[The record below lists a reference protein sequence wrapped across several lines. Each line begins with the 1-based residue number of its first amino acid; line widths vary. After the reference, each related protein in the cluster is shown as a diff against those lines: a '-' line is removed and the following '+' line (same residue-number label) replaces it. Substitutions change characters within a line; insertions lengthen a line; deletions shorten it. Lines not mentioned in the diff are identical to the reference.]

1 MLQGVGVSPGV
12 GIGRAVVIAEGSLD
26 YTQVHFAGV
35 QQEKARL
42 RTAVQAF
49 AQRTQAMADALRARL
64 DGQEADILA
73 SQILM
78 ANDPA
83 LLAQTDSR
91 IEAGECA
98 EAALDA
104 VCASYIQLFAAAG
117 DELLAQRAADIEDIR
132 ARLLAIL
139 LGRSEA
145 SIPDVPPGT
154 VLVAWDLTPS
164 MTVSVN
170 RENVAAFVAECGGMT
185 SHAAIL
191 ARALGL
197 PAILGAAGAASVLR
211 SGEDVVVDGGQ
222 GAVIVSPSGA
232 ELARY
237 RKKQEEEKR
246 QAEALQA
253 YRAGPAVSARGQ
265 RYALYANI
273 GGVGQTV
280 AADEAGAEGV
290 GLLRTEFLF
299 MGRTSL
305 PTEEEQYEAYASV
318 SRAMGDRPAVV
329 RTLDIGGDKALP
341 YLGQEKEENPYLG
354 RRGIRYCLARP
365 EVFRTQ
371 LRALLRAGAERG
383 NIRLMLPMVTG
394 VQELRA
400 ARTMLEQEKQALSAR
415 GVAFDGAIS
424 LGVMIETPAAAVIAD
439 LLAKEADFFSIGT
452 NDLVQY
458 ILAADRGN
466 ADIAELYAPCHPA
479 VLRSI
484 RDVIAA
490 GRAADVP
497 VCMCGEAAAD
507 PCLIPLWMAF
517 GLDSFSAGPSALP
530 EVRRT
535 VSRWTEEEA
544 LCTAKEALACPDADA
559 VRALLAAF
567 TLVGVAKGTTLNT
580 SSALIAAHARER
592 TKCMNLIHACFATG
606 SLLCPLFIAAL
617 GMGGLPWWA
626 PMAGLALCGAA
637 LWGVFALAGLPGRT
651 GDGARVKNDWSFLRS
666 PRFWVL
672 TGLVFFQNCTEISVT
687 GWMVT
692 YFKDVGILSGPAGQ
706 MTVTVIWGAMLAGRL
721 CIAFVFPVKN
731 SFRTLSLMSA
741 CCVGTYILLLM
752 AKTPA
757 SALICLFL
765 FGLAIAG
772 VNPTAVAAGNALSGA
787 GLGVMLPAAG
797 VGAVLMPYITGAVAQ
812 RFGIWAGMLCTVFA
826 LMGMTACAVALH
838 RRNDMK

>member
-1 MLQGVGVSPGV
+1 MLLQGVGVSPGV

-154 VLVAWDLTPS
+154 VLIAWDLTPS

-197 PAILGAAGAASVLR
+197 PAVLGAAGAASVLR

-232 ELARY
+232 ERARY
-237 RKKQEEEKR
+237 RKK

-371 LRALLRAGAERG
+371 LRALLRAGLAG
-383 NIRLMLPMVTG
+383 NLRILLPMVSTRDEFEHALDA
-394 VQELRA
+394 VYRAKCALR
-400 ARTMLEQEKQALSAR
+400 ER
-415 GVAFDGAIS
+415 GVPFAETVPVGAF
-424 LGVMIETPAAAVIAD
+424 IETPAAALTAGD
-439 LLAKEADFFSIGT
+439 LARRAAFFNVGT
-452 NDLVQY
+452 NNLIQY
-458 ILAADRGN
+458 TYAADRVN
-466 ADIAELYAPCHPA
+466 PQVRAYLPAASPA
-479 VLRSI
+479 VYRLVRFA
-484 RDVIAA
+484 V
-490 GRAADVP
+490 
-497 VCMCGEAAAD
+497 EAAAEAR
-507 PCLIPLWMAF
+507 IPLC
-517 GLDSFSAGPSALP
+517 
-530 EVRRT
+530 
-535 VSRWTEEEA
+535 
-544 LCTAKEALACPDADA
+544 LCGEGAAQPALAEAYA
-559 VRALLAAF
+559 RLGVRAFSLP
-567 TLVGVAKGTTLNT
+567 
-580 SSALIAAHARER
+580 ARE
-592 TKCMNLIHACFATG
+592 
-606 SLLCPLFIAAL
+606 LLE
-617 GMGGLPWWA
+617 
-626 PMAGLALCGAA
+626 
-637 LWGVFALAGLPGRT
+637 
-651 GDGARVKNDWSFLRS
+651 VK
-666 PRFWVL
+666 
-672 TGLVFFQNCTEISVT
+672 E
-687 GWMVT
+687 
-692 YFKDVGILSGPAGQ
+692 Y
-706 MTVTVIWGAMLAGRL
+706 
-721 CIAFVFPVKN
+721 
-731 SFRTLSLMSA
+731 
-741 CCVGTYILLLM
+741 
-752 AKTPA
+752 
-757 SALICLFL
+757 
-765 FGLAIAG
+765 
-772 VNPTAVAAGNALSGA
+772 
-787 GLGVMLPAAG
+787 
-797 VGAVLMPYITGAVAQ
+797 
-812 RFGIWAGMLCTVFA
+812 
-826 LMGMTACAVALH
+826 LMGVTL
-838 RRNDMK
+838 

>member
-154 VLVAWDLTPS
+154 VLIAWDLTPS

-197 PAILGAAGAASVLR
+197 PAVLGAAGAASVLR

-237 RKKQEEEKR
+237 RKKQEKEKR

-273 GGVGQTV
+273 GGVGQTA

-371 LRALLRAGAERG
+371 LRALLRAGLAG
-383 NIRLMLPMVTG
+383 NLRILLPMVSTRDEFEHALDA
-394 VQELRA
+394 VYRAKCALR
-400 ARTMLEQEKQALSAR
+400 ER
-415 GVAFDGAIS
+415 GVPFAETVPVGAF
-424 LGVMIETPAAAVIAD
+424 IETPAAALTAGD
-439 LLAKEADFFSIGT
+439 LARRAAFFNVGT
-452 NDLVQY
+452 NNLIQY
-458 ILAADRGN
+458 TYAADRVN
-466 ADIAELYAPCHPA
+466 PQVRAYLPAASPA
-479 VLRSI
+479 VYR
-484 RDVIAA
+484 RVRFA
-490 GRAADVP
+490 V
-497 VCMCGEAAAD
+497 EAAAEAR
-507 PCLIPLWMAF
+507 IPLC
-517 GLDSFSAGPSALP
+517 
-530 EVRRT
+530 
-535 VSRWTEEEA
+535 
-544 LCTAKEALACPDADA
+544 LCGEGAAQPALAEAYA
-559 VRALLAAF
+559 RLGVRAFSLP
-567 TLVGVAKGTTLNT
+567 
-580 SSALIAAHARER
+580 ARE
-592 TKCMNLIHACFATG
+592 
-606 SLLCPLFIAAL
+606 LLE
-617 GMGGLPWWA
+617 
-626 PMAGLALCGAA
+626 
-637 LWGVFALAGLPGRT
+637 
-651 GDGARVKNDWSFLRS
+651 VK
-666 PRFWVL
+666 
-672 TGLVFFQNCTEISVT
+672 E
-687 GWMVT
+687 
-692 YFKDVGILSGPAGQ
+692 Y
-706 MTVTVIWGAMLAGRL
+706 
-721 CIAFVFPVKN
+721 
-731 SFRTLSLMSA
+731 
-741 CCVGTYILLLM
+741 
-752 AKTPA
+752 
-757 SALICLFL
+757 
-765 FGLAIAG
+765 
-772 VNPTAVAAGNALSGA
+772 
-787 GLGVMLPAAG
+787 
-797 VGAVLMPYITGAVAQ
+797 
-812 RFGIWAGMLCTVFA
+812 
-826 LMGMTACAVALH
+826 LMGVTL
-838 RRNDMK
+838 

>member
-1 MLQGVGVSPGV
+1 
-12 GIGRAVVIAEGSLD
+12 
-26 YTQVHFAGV
+26 
-35 QQEKARL
+35 
-42 RTAVQAF
+42 
-49 AQRTQAMADALRARL
+49 
-64 DGQEADILA
+64 
-73 SQILM
+73 
-78 ANDPA
+78 
-83 LLAQTDSR
+83 
-91 IEAGECA
+91 
-98 EAALDA
+98 
-104 VCASYIQLFAAAG
+104 
-117 DELLAQRAADIEDIR
+117 
-132 ARLLAIL
+132 
-139 LGRSEA
+139 
-145 SIPDVPPGT
+145 
-154 VLVAWDLTPS
+154 

-197 PAILGAAGAASVLR
+197 PAVLGAAGAASVLR

-232 ELARY
+232 ERARY

-383 NIRLMLPMVTG
+383 NIRIMLPMVTG

-415 GVAFDGAIS
+415 GVAFDGVIS

-439 LLAKEADFFSIGT
+439 LLAKESDFFSIGT

-559 VRALLAAF
+559 VRALLAA
-567 TLVGVAKGTTLNT
+567 
-580 SSALIAAHARER
+580 
-592 TKCMNLIHACFATG
+592 
-606 SLLCPLFIAAL
+606 
-617 GMGGLPWWA
+617 
-626 PMAGLALCGAA
+626 
-637 LWGVFALAGLPGRT
+637 
-651 GDGARVKNDWSFLRS
+651 
-666 PRFWVL
+666 
-672 TGLVFFQNCTEISVT
+672 
-687 GWMVT
+687 
-692 YFKDVGILSGPAGQ
+692 
-706 MTVTVIWGAMLAGRL
+706 
-721 CIAFVFPVKN
+721 
-731 SFRTLSLMSA
+731 
-741 CCVGTYILLLM
+741 
-752 AKTPA
+752 
-757 SALICLFL
+757 
-765 FGLAIAG
+765 
-772 VNPTAVAAGNALSGA
+772 
-787 GLGVMLPAAG
+787 
-797 VGAVLMPYITGAVAQ
+797 
-812 RFGIWAGMLCTVFA
+812 
-826 LMGMTACAVALH
+826 
-838 RRNDMK
+838 RRR

>member
-1 MLQGVGVSPGV
+1 MLLQGVGVSPGV

-232 ELARY
+232 ERARY

-383 NIRLMLPMVTG
+383 NIRIMLPMVTG

-415 GVAFDGAIS
+415 GVAFDGVIS

-439 LLAKEADFFSIGT
+439 LLAKESDFFSIGT

-559 VRALLAAF
+559 VRALLAA
-567 TLVGVAKGTTLNT
+567 
-580 SSALIAAHARER
+580 
-592 TKCMNLIHACFATG
+592 
-606 SLLCPLFIAAL
+606 
-617 GMGGLPWWA
+617 
-626 PMAGLALCGAA
+626 
-637 LWGVFALAGLPGRT
+637 
-651 GDGARVKNDWSFLRS
+651 
-666 PRFWVL
+666 
-672 TGLVFFQNCTEISVT
+672 
-687 GWMVT
+687 
-692 YFKDVGILSGPAGQ
+692 
-706 MTVTVIWGAMLAGRL
+706 
-721 CIAFVFPVKN
+721 
-731 SFRTLSLMSA
+731 
-741 CCVGTYILLLM
+741 
-752 AKTPA
+752 
-757 SALICLFL
+757 
-765 FGLAIAG
+765 
-772 VNPTAVAAGNALSGA
+772 
-787 GLGVMLPAAG
+787 
-797 VGAVLMPYITGAVAQ
+797 
-812 RFGIWAGMLCTVFA
+812 
-826 LMGMTACAVALH
+826 
-838 RRNDMK
+838 RRR

>member
-154 VLVAWDLTPS
+154 VLIAWDLTPS

-197 PAILGAAGAASVLR
+197 PAVLGAAGAASVLR

-237 RKKQEEEKR
+237 RKKQEKEKR

-273 GGVGQTV
+273 GGRNFCLWDVH
-280 AADEAGAEGV
+280 
-290 GLLRTEFLF
+290 
-299 MGRTSL
+299 
-305 PTEEEQYEAYASV
+305 PC
-318 SRAMGDRPAVV
+318 P
-329 RTLDIGGDKALP
+329 
-341 YLGQEKEENPYLG
+341 
-354 RRGIRYCLARP
+354 RRRSS
-365 EVFRTQ
+365 TK
-371 LRALLRAGAERG
+371 
-383 NIRLMLPMVTG
+383 LMH
-394 VQELRA
+394 R
-400 ARTMLEQEKQALSAR
+400 
-415 GVAFDGAIS
+415 
-424 LGVMIETPAAAVIAD
+424 
-439 LLAKEADFFSIGT
+439 
-452 NDLVQY
+452 
-458 ILAADRGN
+458 
-466 ADIAELYAPCHPA
+466 
-479 VLRSI
+479 
-484 RDVIAA
+484 
-490 GRAADVP
+490 
-497 VCMCGEAAAD
+497 
-507 PCLIPLWMAF
+507 
-517 GLDSFSAGPSALP
+517 
-530 EVRRT
+530 
-535 VSRWTEEEA
+535 
-544 LCTAKEALACPDADA
+544 CP
-559 VRALLAAF
+559 
-567 TLVGVAKGTTLNT
+567 
-580 SSALIAAHARER
+580 
-592 TKCMNLIHACFATG
+592 
-606 SLLCPLFIAAL
+606 
-617 GMGGLPWWA
+617 
-626 PMAGLALCGAA
+626 A
-637 LWGVFALAGLPGRT
+637 LWGTGPRLSVRWISAATRRCRIWDRKRRRILTWAAGASATALPGLRCS
-651 GDGARVKNDWSFLRS
+651 ARSFGRCCARGRS
-666 PRFWVL
+666 
-672 TGLVFFQNCTEISVT
+672 
-687 GWMVT
+687 
-692 YFKDVGILSGPAGQ
+692 
-706 MTVTVIWGAMLAGRL
+706 
-721 CIAFVFPVKN
+721 
-731 SFRTLSLMSA
+731 
-741 CCVGTYILLLM
+741 VGT
-752 AKTPA
+752 
-757 SALICLFL
+757 
-765 FGLAIAG
+765 
-772 VNPTAVAAGNALSGA
+772 SGSCC
-787 GLGVMLPAAG
+787 
-797 VGAVLMPYITGAVAQ
+797 Q
-812 RFGIWAGMLCTVFA
+812 W
-826 LMGMTACAVALH
+826 
-838 RRNDMK
+838 

>member
-154 VLVAWDLTPS
+154 VLIAWDLTPS

-197 PAILGAAGAASVLR
+197 PAVLGAAGAASVLR

-299 MGRTSL
+299 IGRTSL

-383 NIRLMLPMVTG
+383 NIRLMRPMVTG

-458 ILAADRGN
+458 ALAVDRQN
-466 ADIAELYAPCHPA
+466 PRVNSYYNTRHPA
-479 VLRSI
+479 VMRMI
-484 RDVIAA
+484 EMVIDAA
-490 GRAADVP
+490 HT
-497 VCMCGEAAAD
+497 
-507 PCLIPLWMAF
+507 
-517 GLDSFSAGPSALP
+517 AGIK
-530 EVRRT
+530 VT
-535 VSRWTEEEA
+535 VSG
-544 LCTAKEALACPDADA
+544 DMADD
-559 VRALLAAF
+559 
-567 TLVGVAKGTTLNT
+567 
-580 SSALIAAHARER
+580 ER
-592 TKCMNLIHACFATG
+592 MLG
-606 SLLCPLFIAAL
+606 WFI
-617 GMGGLPWWA
+617 
-626 PMAGLALCGAA
+626 
-637 LWGVFALAGLPGRT
+637 RT
-651 GDGARVKNDWSFLRS
+651 GVDGFNVSAASVLPLRRRIRS
-666 PRFWVL
+666 LDLGEP
-672 TGLVFFQNCTEISVT
+672 
-687 GWMVT
+687 
-692 YFKDVGILSGPAGQ
+692 
-706 MTVTVIWGAMLAGRL
+706 L
-721 CIAFVFPVKN
+721 C
-731 SFRTLSLMSA
+731 
-741 CCVGTYILLLM
+741 
-752 AKTPA
+752 
-757 SALICLFL
+757 
-765 FGLAIAG
+765 
-772 VNPTAVAAGNALSGA
+772 
-787 GLGVMLPAAG
+787 
-797 VGAVLMPYITGAVAQ
+797 
-812 RFGIWAGMLCTVFA
+812 
-826 LMGMTACAVALH
+826 
-838 RRNDMK
+838 

>member
-1 MLQGVGVSPGV
+1 MLLQGVGVSPGV

-139 LGRSEA
+139 LGCSEA

-154 VLVAWDLTPS
+154 VLIAWDLTPS

-197 PAILGAAGAASVLR
+197 PAVLGAAGAASVLR

-237 RKKQEEEKR
+237 RKKQEKEKR

-273 GGVGQTV
+273 GGVGQTA

-341 YLGQEKEENPYLG
+341 YLGREKEENPYLG

-415 GVAFDGAIS
+415 GVAFDLS
-424 LGVMIETPAAAVIAD
+424 
-439 LLAKEADFFSIGT
+439 
-452 NDLVQY
+452 
-458 ILAADRGN
+458 
-466 ADIAELYAPCHPA
+466 
-479 VLRSI
+479 
-484 RDVIAA
+484 
-490 GRAADVP
+490 
-497 VCMCGEAAAD
+497 
-507 PCLIPLWMAF
+507 
-517 GLDSFSAGPSALP
+517 
-530 EVRRT
+530 
-535 VSRWTEEEA
+535 
-544 LCTAKEALACPDADA
+544 
-559 VRALLAAF
+559 
-567 TLVGVAKGTTLNT
+567 
-580 SSALIAAHARER
+580 
-592 TKCMNLIHACFATG
+592 LIH
-606 SLLCPLFIAAL
+606 I
-617 GMGGLPWWA
+617 
-626 PMAGLALCGAA
+626 
-637 LWGVFALAGLPGRT
+637 
-651 GDGARVKNDWSFLRS
+651 
-666 PRFWVL
+666 
-672 TGLVFFQNCTEISVT
+672 
-687 GWMVT
+687 
-692 YFKDVGILSGPAGQ
+692 
-706 MTVTVIWGAMLAGRL
+706 
-721 CIAFVFPVKN
+721 
-731 SFRTLSLMSA
+731 
-741 CCVGTYILLLM
+741 
-752 AKTPA
+752 
-757 SALICLFL
+757 
-765 FGLAIAG
+765 
-772 VNPTAVAAGNALSGA
+772 
-787 GLGVMLPAAG
+787 
-797 VGAVLMPYITGAVAQ
+797 
-812 RFGIWAGMLCTVFA
+812 
-826 LMGMTACAVALH
+826 
-838 RRNDMK
+838 

>member
-197 PAILGAAGAASVLR
+197 PAVLGAAGAASVLR

-237 RKKQEEEKR
+237 RKKQEKEKR

-273 GGVGQTV
+273 GGVGQTA

-371 LRALLRAGAERG
+371 LRALLRAGLAG
-383 NIRLMLPMVTG
+383 NLRILLPMVSTRD
-394 VQELRA
+394 EF
-400 ARTMLEQEKQALSAR
+400 EQALDAVYRAKCALRER
-415 GVAFDGAIS
+415 GVPFAETVPVGAF
-424 LGVMIETPAAAVIAD
+424 IETPAAALTAGD
-439 LLAKEADFFSIGT
+439 LARRAAFFNVGT
-452 NDLVQY
+452 NNLIQY
-458 ILAADRGN
+458 TYAADRVN
-466 ADIAELYAPCHPA
+466 PQVRAYLPAASPA
-479 VLRSI
+479 VYRLVRFA
-484 RDVIAA
+484 V
-490 GRAADVP
+490 
-497 VCMCGEAAAD
+497 EAAAEAR
-507 PCLIPLWMAF
+507 IPLC
-517 GLDSFSAGPSALP
+517 
-530 EVRRT
+530 
-535 VSRWTEEEA
+535 
-544 LCTAKEALACPDADA
+544 LCGEGAAQPALAEAYARLGVC
-559 VRALLAAF
+559 AF
-567 TLVGVAKGTTLNT
+567 SLP
-580 SSALIAAHARER
+580 ARE
-592 TKCMNLIHACFATG
+592 
-606 SLLCPLFIAAL
+606 LLE
-617 GMGGLPWWA
+617 
-626 PMAGLALCGAA
+626 
-637 LWGVFALAGLPGRT
+637 
-651 GDGARVKNDWSFLRS
+651 VK
-666 PRFWVL
+666 
-672 TGLVFFQNCTEISVT
+672 E
-687 GWMVT
+687 
-692 YFKDVGILSGPAGQ
+692 Y
-706 MTVTVIWGAMLAGRL
+706 
-721 CIAFVFPVKN
+721 
-731 SFRTLSLMSA
+731 
-741 CCVGTYILLLM
+741 
-752 AKTPA
+752 
-757 SALICLFL
+757 
-765 FGLAIAG
+765 
-772 VNPTAVAAGNALSGA
+772 
-787 GLGVMLPAAG
+787 
-797 VGAVLMPYITGAVAQ
+797 
-812 RFGIWAGMLCTVFA
+812 
-826 LMGMTACAVALH
+826 LMGVTL
-838 RRNDMK
+838 

>member
-78 ANDPA
+78 ANDLA

-154 VLVAWDLTPS
+154 VLIAWDLTPS

-197 PAILGAAGAASVLR
+197 PAVLGAAGAASVLR

-232 ELARY
+232 ERARY

-273 GGVGQTV
+273 GGVGQTA

-371 LRALLRAGAERG
+371 LRALLRAGLAG
-383 NIRLMLPMVTG
+383 NLRILLPMVSTRDEFEHALDA
-394 VQELRA
+394 VYRAKCALR
-400 ARTMLEQEKQALSAR
+400 ER
-415 GVAFDGAIS
+415 GVPFAETVPVGAF
-424 LGVMIETPAAAVIAD
+424 IETPAAALTAGD
-439 LLAKEADFFSIGT
+439 LARRAAFFNVGT
-452 NDLVQY
+452 NNLIQY
-458 ILAADRGN
+458 TYAADRVN
-466 ADIAELYAPCHPA
+466 PQVRAYLPVASPA
-479 VLRSI
+479 VYRLVRFA
-484 RDVIAA
+484 V
-490 GRAADVP
+490 
-497 VCMCGEAAAD
+497 EAAAEAR
-507 PCLIPLWMAF
+507 IPLC
-517 GLDSFSAGPSALP
+517 
-530 EVRRT
+530 
-535 VSRWTEEEA
+535 
-544 LCTAKEALACPDADA
+544 LCGEGAAQPALAEAYA
-559 VRALLAAF
+559 RLGVRAFSLP
-567 TLVGVAKGTTLNT
+567 
-580 SSALIAAHARER
+580 ARE
-592 TKCMNLIHACFATG
+592 
-606 SLLCPLFIAAL
+606 LLE
-617 GMGGLPWWA
+617 
-626 PMAGLALCGAA
+626 
-637 LWGVFALAGLPGRT
+637 
-651 GDGARVKNDWSFLRS
+651 VK
-666 PRFWVL
+666 
-672 TGLVFFQNCTEISVT
+672 E
-687 GWMVT
+687 
-692 YFKDVGILSGPAGQ
+692 Y
-706 MTVTVIWGAMLAGRL
+706 
-721 CIAFVFPVKN
+721 
-731 SFRTLSLMSA
+731 
-741 CCVGTYILLLM
+741 
-752 AKTPA
+752 
-757 SALICLFL
+757 
-765 FGLAIAG
+765 
-772 VNPTAVAAGNALSGA
+772 
-787 GLGVMLPAAG
+787 
-797 VGAVLMPYITGAVAQ
+797 
-812 RFGIWAGMLCTVFA
+812 
-826 LMGMTACAVALH
+826 LMGVTL
-838 RRNDMK
+838 